1 MKVFF
6 SFILLFFAIFI
17 KAESIKVD
25 GILDEPEWENAF
37 SINEFYQTS
46 PFNLKKS
53 KDETVAY
60 IFSNKDGIY
69 VGFINKQ
76 TNASMLSKKT
86 LRDEMTS
93 LSDKNSVNIDFD
105 GDGNK
110 AYILAINLGDSYFD
124 AIKIKTGD
132 FKTDWDGDWIAK
144 TKRYDGYW
152 VSEFYLPWNLV
163 LMNQPKG
170 NKRKIKYSVA
180 RYRAKEQIW
189 VASSGSTAS
198 RPDFFEKLDSL
209 EIANYTKSRLNFF
222 PYVSSNQNSITKFN
236 DNKIGA
242 EIFYNSGT
250 GTQINA
256 TFNPDFGQAESDDV
270 VINFSAQ
277 ETFYSEKRAFF
288 NESQSLFNIN
298 NYDRYSVMNT
308 RRIGS
313 APSYDCEEEND
324 SVECEDVKKNYSD
337 IDYAIRYT
345 QKKGK
350 TELGFF
356 TAQEHDESFSI
367 GRNFYA
373 IRSRTDF
380 GNKTLGYMMTH
391 VDDDFNNSTATV
403 NVIDYVS
410 VKSDQLTYF
419 TDLLFSEKN
428 DDSKFG
434 YRSQFNF
441 QPSNFSFISGSVL
454 YFDKDFQLN
463 DFGYLRR
470 ADWIHVGL
478 GGGRLKKID
487 FQENSAID
495 QFEFGFDLNYD
506 SDTVGNSNPLRF
518 DNKNAIIFKDTSKLI
533 FEFGIKTSGK
543 NTTITRKNPDF
554 PFVKIKKKKNITLD
568 FEAINYKFWTYDW
581 RISFEQGDK
590 YNSWDSNGYKR
601 EFYKIAGS
609 YFPNDNLKINLQ
621 YRVRKENEWL
631 IWSED
636 NKFGLYDSQQ
646 DTVSVG
652 LNWFSGNKH
661 EVRLKSQFVAL
672 QADNPRSLVS
682 DKQGYLYNSNESLK
696 PFTQGVVSFQIRYK
710 YEIAPLSYIYLVY
723 SKGGSNFEEDE
734 NYSKSEIF
742 NQPWNNPSDEV
753 YSIKFRLKY

>member
-17 KAESIKVD
+17 KTESIKVD

-76 TNASMLSKKT
+76 SNASMLSKKT

-288 NESQSLFNIN
+288 NENQSLFNIN

-478 GGGRLKKID
+478 GGGSKKID

-518 DNKNAIIFKDTSKLI
+518 DNKNAIIFKDTSKLK

-682 DKQGYLYNSNESLK
+682 DKQGYLYDSNESLK

>member
-76 TNASMLSKKT
+76 SNTSMLSKKT

-288 NESQSLFNIN
+288 NENQSLFNIN

-478 GGGRLKKID
+478 GGGSKKID

-518 DNKNAIIFKDTSKLI
+518 DNKNAIIFKDTSKLK

-682 DKQGYLYNSNESLK
+682 DKQGYLYDSNESLK

-710 YEIAPLSYIYLVY
+710 YEIASLSYIYLVY

>member
-76 TNASMLSKKT
+76 SNASMLSKKT

-288 NESQSLFNIN
+288 NENQSLFNIN

-324 SVECEDVKKNYSD
+324 SVECEDVKKNHSD

-478 GGGRLKKID
+478 GGGSKKID

-506 SDTVGNSNPLRF
+506 SDTGGNSNPLRF
-518 DNKNAIIFKDTSKLI
+518 DNKNAIIFKDTSKLK

-682 DKQGYLYNSNESLK
+682 DKQGYLYDSNESLK

>member
-76 TNASMLSKKT
+76 SNTSMLSKKT

-110 AYILAINLGDSYFD
+110 AYIFAINLGDSYFD

-163 LMNQPKG
+163 LMSQPKG

-288 NESQSLFNIN
+288 NENQSLFNIN

-478 GGGRLKKID
+478 GGGSKKID

-506 SDTVGNSNPLRF
+506 SDTGGNSNPLRF
-518 DNKNAIIFKDTSKLI
+518 DNKNAIIFKDTSKLK

-682 DKQGYLYNSNESLK
+682 DKQGYLYDSNESLK

>member
-76 TNASMLSKKT
+76 SNASMLSKKT

-124 AIKIKTGD
+124 AIKIKAGD

-152 VSEFYLPWNLV
+152 VSEFYFPWNLV

-288 NESQSLFNIN
+288 NENQSLFNIN

-478 GGGRLKKID
+478 GGGSKKID

-518 DNKNAIIFKDTSKLI
+518 DNKNAIIFKDTSKLK

-682 DKQGYLYNSNESLK
+682 DKQGYLYDSNESLK

>member
-76 TNASMLSKKT
+76 SNASMLSKKT

-288 NESQSLFNIN
+288 NENQSLFNIN

-478 GGGRLKKID
+478 GGGSKKID

-495 QFEFGFDLNYD
+495 QFEYGFDLNYD

-518 DNKNAIIFKDTSKLI
+518 DNKNAIIFKDTSKLK

-682 DKQGYLYNSNESLK
+682 DKQGYLYDSNESLK

>member
-288 NESQSLFNIN
+288 NENQSLFNIN

-313 APSYDCEEEND
+313 APSYDCQEEND

-478 GGGRLKKID
+478 GGGSKKID

-518 DNKNAIIFKDTSKLI
+518 DNKNAIIFKDTSKLK

-682 DKQGYLYNSNESLK
+682 DKQGYLYDSNESLK

-710 YEIAPLSYIYLVY
+710 YEIASLSYIYLVY

>member
-1 MKVFF
+1 MKRFF
-6 SFILLFFAIFI
+6 LTTLLFSAILI
-17 KAESIKVD
+17 KAESIVID
-25 GILDEPEWENAF
+25 GILDEPEWANAF
-37 SINEFYQTS
+37 SISEFYQTS
-46 PFNLKKS
+46 PFNLQKS
-53 KDETVAY
+53 EGETLVY
-60 IFSNKDGIY
+60 IFSNEDGIY

-76 TNASMLSKKT
+76 SNSSMLSKKT

-93 LSDKNSVNIDFD
+93 LSDKNSINIDFD

-110 AYILAINLGDSYFD
+110 AYILAVNLGDSLFD

-144 TKRYDGYW
+144 TKRHDGYW

-163 LMNQPKG
+163 LMNQPAG
-170 NKRKIKYSVA
+170 NKRTIKYSVL
-180 RYRAKEQIW
+180 RYKANEQIW
-189 VASSGSTAS
+189 VSSTGSMAS
-198 RPDFFEKLDSL
+198 RPDYFEKLDSL
-209 EIANYTKSRLNFF
+209 EIANYTKSKLNFF
-222 PYVSSNQNSITKFN
+222 PYVSSNQNSITKFE

-250 GTQINA
+250 GKQINA

-270 VINFSAQ
+270 VINFSAR

-288 NESQSLFNIN
+288 NENQSLFNIN
-298 NYDRYSVMNT
+298 NYDRYTVMNT

-313 APSYDCEEEND
+313 APSYKCSEEENID
-324 SVECEDVKKNYSD
+324 ECENSKKNYSD
-337 IDYAIRYT
+337 IDYALRYS
-345 QKKGK
+345 QKTGK

-356 TAQEHDESFSI
+356 TARETDESFSV

-373 IRSRTDF
+373 LRSRTDL
-380 GNKTLGYMMTH
+380 GNKTLGYMLTH
-391 VDDDFNNSTATV
+391 VDDSFNNKTASV
-403 NVIDYVS
+403 SVIDYVN

-419 TDLLFSEKN
+419 TDLLFSEKD
-428 DDSKFG
+428 DDSRFG
-434 YRSQFNF
+434 YRSQFNY
-441 QPSNFSFISGSVL
+441 QPSNFSYVSGSIL
-454 YFDKDFQLN
+454 YFDENFQLN

-478 GGGRLKKID
+478 GGGLKKIN
-487 FQENSAID
+487 FSKESPID
-495 QFEFGFDLNYD
+495 QIDVNVDFNYD
-506 SDTVGNSNPLRF
+506 ADTNGNSNPIRI
-518 DNKNAIIFKDTSKLI
+518 DQKNEITFKDTSKLK
-533 FEFGIKTSGK
+533 FDFGIKTSGK

-568 FEAINYKFWTYDW
+568 FEAVNYKFWTYDW
-581 RISFEQGDK
+581 RISFEKGDK
-590 YNSWDSNGYKR
+590 YNSWNSDGYKR

-631 IWSED
+631 IWTED
-636 NKFGLYDSQQ
+636 NKFGLYDSEQ
-646 DTVSVG
+646 DTVSIG

-661 EVRLKSQFVAL
+661 EIRLKSQFVAL
-672 QADNPRSLVS
+672 QADNPQSLIS
-682 DKQGYLYNSNESLK
+682 DNGGYLYDSDDLIK
-696 PFTQGVVSFQIRYK
+696 PFTQGVVSFQVRYK
-710 YEIAPLSYIYLVY
+710 YEIAPLSYLYLVY
-723 SKGGSNFEEDE
+723 SKGGTSYDEDE
-734 NYSKSEIF
+734 DYSKSDIF

>member
-76 TNASMLSKKT
+76 SNTSMLSKKT

-288 NESQSLFNIN
+288 NENQSLFNIN

-324 SVECEDVKKNYSD
+324 SVECVDVKKNYSD

-478 GGGRLKKID
+478 GGGSKKID

-506 SDTVGNSNPLRF
+506 SDTGGNSNPLRF
-518 DNKNAIIFKDTSKLI
+518 DNKNAIIFKDTSKLK

-621 YRVRKENEWL
+621 YRIRKENEWL

-646 DTVSVG
+646 DTVSVD
-652 LNWFSGNKH
+652 LNWFNGNKH

-682 DKQGYLYNSNESLK
+682 DKQGYLYDSNESLK

>member
-1 MKVFF
+1 MKIFF
-6 SFILLFFAIFI
+6 SSILLFFAIFI
-17 KAESIKVD
+17 KPESIKID
-25 GILDEPEWENAF
+25 GILDEPEWKNAF

-124 AIKIKTGD
+124 AIKIKAGD

-288 NESQSLFNIN
+288 NENQSLFNIN

-478 GGGRLKKID
+478 GGGSKKID

-506 SDTVGNSNPLRF
+506 SDTGGNSNPLRF
-518 DNKNAIIFKDTSKLI
+518 DNKNAIIFKDTSKLK

-682 DKQGYLYNSNESLK
+682 DKQGYLYDSNESLK

-710 YEIAPLSYIYLVY
+710 YEIVPLSYIYLVY

-734 NYSKSEIF
+734 DYSKSEIF

>member
-288 NESQSLFNIN
+288 NENQSLFNIN

-478 GGGRLKKID
+478 GGGSKKID

-506 SDTVGNSNPLRF
+506 SDTGGNSNPLRF
-518 DNKNAIIFKDTSKLI
+518 DNKNAIIFKDTSKLK

-631 IWSED
+631 IWSEE

-682 DKQGYLYNSNESLK
+682 DKQGYLYDSNESLK

>member
-1 MKVFF
+1 MKRFF
-6 SFILLFFAIFI
+6 LTTLLFSAILI
-17 KAESIKVD
+17 KAESIVID
-25 GILDEPEWENAF
+25 GILDEPEWANAF
-37 SINEFYQTS
+37 SISEFYQTS
-46 PFNLKKS
+46 PFNLQKS
-53 KDETVAY
+53 EGETLVY
-60 IFSNKDGIY
+60 IFSNEDGIY

-76 TNASMLSKKT
+76 SNSSMLSKKT

-93 LSDKNSVNIDFD
+93 LSDKNSINIDFD

-110 AYILAINLGDSYFD
+110 AYILAVNLGDSLFD

-144 TKRYDGYW
+144 TKRHDGYW

-163 LMNQPKG
+163 LMNQPAG
-170 NKRKIKYSVA
+170 NKRTIKYSVL
-180 RYRAKEQIW
+180 RYKANEQIW
-189 VASSGSTAS
+189 VSSTGSMAS
-198 RPDFFEKLDSL
+198 RPDYFEKLDSL
-209 EIANYTKSRLNFF
+209 EIANYTKSKLNFF
-222 PYVSSNQNSITKFN
+222 PYVSSNQNSITKFE

-250 GTQINA
+250 GKQINA

-288 NESQSLFNIN
+288 NENQSLFNIN
-298 NYDRYSVMNT
+298 NYDRYTVMNT

-313 APSYDCEEEND
+313 APSYKCSEEENID
-324 SVECEDVKKNYSD
+324 ECENSKKNYSD
-337 IDYAIRYT
+337 IDYALRYS
-345 QKKGK
+345 QKTGK

-356 TAQEHDESFSI
+356 TAREADESFSV

-373 IRSRTDF
+373 LRSRTDF
-380 GNKTLGYMMTH
+380 GNKTLGYMLTH
-391 VDDDFNNSTATV
+391 VDDSFNNSTATV
-403 NVIDYVS
+403 NVIDYVN

-419 TDLLFSEKN
+419 TDLLFSEKD
-428 DDSKFG
+428 DDSRFG
-434 YRSQFNF
+434 YRSQFNY
-441 QPSNFSFISGSVL
+441 QPSNFSYISGSIL
-454 YFDKDFQLN
+454 YFDENFQLN

-470 ADWIHVGL
+470 ADWIHIGL
-478 GGGRLKKID
+478 GGGLKQINFSKESPINQID
-487 FQENSAID
+487 INVDF
-495 QFEFGFDLNYD
+495 NYD
-506 SDTVGNSNPLRF
+506 ADTNGNSNPIRI
-518 DNKNAIIFKDTSKLI
+518 DQKNEITFKDTSKLK
-533 FEFGIKTSGK
+533 FDFGIKTSGK

-568 FEAINYKFWTYDW
+568 FEAVNYKFWTYDW
-581 RISFEQGDK
+581 RISFEKGDK
-590 YNSWDSNGYKR
+590 YNSWNSDGYKR

-631 IWSED
+631 IWTED
-636 NKFGLYDSQQ
+636 NKFGLYDSEQ
-646 DTVSVG
+646 DTVSIG

-661 EVRLKSQFVAL
+661 EIRLKSQFVAL
-672 QADNPRSLVS
+672 QADNPQSLIS
-682 DKQGYLYNSNESLK
+682 DNGGYLYDSDDLIK
-696 PFTQGVVSFQIRYK
+696 PFTQGVVSFQVRYK
-710 YEIAPLSYIYLVY
+710 YEIAPLSYLYLVY
-723 SKGGSNFEEDE
+723 SKGGTSYDEDE
-734 NYSKSEIF
+734 DYSKSDIF

>member
-288 NESQSLFNIN
+288 NENQSLFNIN

-478 GGGRLKKID
+478 GGGSKKID

-506 SDTVGNSNPLRF
+506 SDTGGNSNPLRF
-518 DNKNAIIFKDTSKLI
+518 DNKNAIIFKDTSKLK

-646 DTVSVG
+646 DTVSFG

-682 DKQGYLYNSNESLK
+682 DKQGYLYDSNESLK

-742 NQPWNNPSDEV
+742 NQPWKNPSDEV